1 MIQEDLKQRFP
12 DTEFTFIDAGIP
24 STGSTPHAFRFE
36 NDVLQKGVPDLLFV
50 EAAVNDSTIFS
61 KYAVWKVLS
70 AMHALSVPR
79 WI

>member
-36 NDVLQKGVPDLLFV
+36 NDVLQKVYLTCCL
-50 EAAVNDSTIFS
+50 
-61 KYAVWKVLS
+61 WK
-70 AMHALSVPR
+70 R
-79 WI
+79 Q